1 MSLRSRLET
10 VLESALSQA
19 EDPQERIRALVRD
32 LRERQISGRRALGLT
47 IALEKRL
54 LDELVSA
61 EDAAAAAERE
71 SREALARGDERSAQ
85 AAAQRLLDLRA
96 REQSAR
102 ESWQEQRSTA
112 DKVRRAVAE
121 ASKRTNEVAHAHTI
135 LLARAHSADAAKAI
149 ADTLQLL
156 ESPEIKV
163 ALGRA
168 QNRVEEKERSI

>member
-10 VLESALSQA
+10 VLESAPSQA

-54 LDELVSA
+54 LDDLVAA

-71 SREALARGDERSAQ
+71 AKVALGHGDERSAQ
-85 AAAQRLLDLRA
+85 DAAQRILELRL

-102 ESWQEQRSTA
+102 QSWQDQ
-112 DKVRRAVAE
+112 
-121 ASKRTNEVAHAHTI
+121 
-135 LLARAHSADAAKAI
+135 
-149 ADTLQLL
+149 
-156 ESPEIKV
+156 
-163 ALGRA
+163 
-168 QNRVEEKERSI
+168 

>member
-10 VLESALSQA
+10 MLESALSQA

-32 LRERQISGRRALGLT
+32 LRERQVSGRRALGMT

-54 LDELVSA
+54 LDDRVAA
-61 EDAAAAAERE
+61 EDACAAAERE
-71 SREALARGDERSAQ
+71 AKDALGRGDER
-85 AAAQRLLDLRA
+85 AAEEAGRRLLDLRN
-96 REQSAR
+96 REQAAR
-102 ESWQEQRSTA
+102 QAWEEQRAVA

-121 ASKRTNEVAHAHTI
+121 ASKRTDEVAHAHTI
-135 LLARAHSADAAKAI
+135 LLARAHCADAAKAI

-168 QNRVEEKERSI
+168 GDRAEDKERAT

>member
-10 VLESALSQA
+10 MLKAALSQA
-19 EDPQERIRALVRD
+19 EDPHERIRALVCD

-54 LDELVSA
+54 LDDLVAA

-71 SREALARGDERSAQ
+71 AREAVARGDEQSAH
-85 AAAQRLLDLRA
+85 AATQRVIDCRQ

-102 ESWQEQRSTA
+102 QSWQDQRVTA

-121 ASKRTNEVAHAHTI
+121 ASKRTGEVAHAHTI

-168 QNRVEEKERSI
+168 RDRSEDKEHAT